1 MYSQLISFIRMQ
13 RGESHTHIYLVWAQW
28 KLKEICV
35 HVKKEMLELWALGA
49 PKNSQ
54 KNNEILNHI
63 IRIIV
68 SLYSM
73 WVNPSLVV
81 CVQDAIL
88 KVTVTVNM
96 SRVARSLEINIS
108 WWTEDE
114 WRKGKKDTWER
125 WGQPKK
131 TSCEDKANTLFY
143 LLGMPGIKRTGRSY
157 TRASIWAELSVKWE
171 GACLM

>member
-1 MYSQLISFIRMQ
+1 M
-13 RGESHTHIYLVWAQW
+13 W
-28 KLKEICV
+28 KKI
-35 HVKKEMLELWALGA
+35 EMLELWALGA
-49 PKNSQ
+49 TKNSQ
-54 KNNEILNHI
+54 KINEILNHI

-96 SRVARSLEINIS
+96 PRVARSLETNIS

-114 WRKGKKDTWER
+114 WRKE
-125 WGQPKK
+125 
-131 TSCEDKANTLFY
+131 
-143 LLGMPGIKRTGRSY
+143 KRTLENAEDSLKRHPVKIKQTY
-157 TRASIWAELSVKWE
+157 CFICWVCQAQKEKVEVTEEHLFELSWVWNGRGLAWCSKLE
-171 GACLM
+171 LLYLF